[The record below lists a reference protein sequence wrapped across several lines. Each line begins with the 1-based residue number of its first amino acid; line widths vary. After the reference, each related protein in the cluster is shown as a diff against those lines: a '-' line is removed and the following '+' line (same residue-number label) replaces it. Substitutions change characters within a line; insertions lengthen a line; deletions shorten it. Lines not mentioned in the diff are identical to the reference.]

1 MGVVLHLIL
10 KIRLITFIYSFKVI
24 PLDLYVWLAFD
35 NGATLIR
42 PYKYHKKLQVPL
54 LLWIQ
59 CPIWNLSKVSDLKI
73 WRYEQRFCSYFQF
86 VFFQMLG
93 SYYLSFIIWRTVVR
107 WYGINKRTS
116 WTPPSKRLTLES
128 MYPIKFAWP
137 FKFDC
142 KWKKMRLFI
151 SNNFLLMVI
160 RVSNHIIKVE
170 SDLPR

>member
-1 MGVVLHLIL
+1 MNIY
-10 KIRLITFIYSFKVI
+10 ITGS
-24 PLDLYVWLAFD
+24 
-35 NGATLIR
+35 
-42 PYKYHKKLQVPL
+42 
-54 LLWIQ
+54 
-59 CPIWNLSKVSDLKI
+59 
-73 WRYEQRFCSYFQF
+73 FCSYFQF

-142 KWKKMRLFI
+142 EWKKMRLFI
-151 SNNFLLMVI
+151 SNNFPYMVCSKLFI
-160 RVSNHIIKVE
+160 GLSNHDIKFKW
-170 SDLPR
+170 DLPRLQFLFCIRLNPYHYSRKDVWVRIFWEWMYEYH